1 MQKMRNKACRFA
13 VGVALAAVLL
23 LVWMNAAVSGILG
36 DNPAS
41 IMDFGVLAPIVLANL
56 AEEDDYGYAI
66 LQRVQE
72 F

>member
-1 MQKMRNKACRFA
+1 MTSKIVFA
-13 VGVALAAVLL
+13 TLL
-23 LVWMNAAVSGILG
+23 T
-36 DNPAS
+36 
-41 IMDFGVLAPIVLANL
+41 LAPIVLAIP

>member
-1 MQKMRNKACRFA
+1 MKIKILFA
-13 VGVALAAVLL
+13 TLL
-23 LVWMNAAVSGILG
+23 I
-36 DNPAS
+36 
-41 IMDFGVLAPIVLANL
+41 LAPIVLAIL

>member
-1 MQKMRNKACRFA
+1 MKIKILFA
-13 VGVALAAVLL
+13 TLL
-23 LVWMNAAVSGILG
+23 T
-36 DNPAS
+36 
-41 IMDFGVLAPIVLANL
+41 LAPIVLEIL

>member
-1 MQKMRNKACRFA
+1 MKIKILFA
-13 VGVALAAVLL
+13 TLLTLTPIILA
-23 LVWMNAAVSGILG
+23 M
-36 DNPAS
+36 
-41 IMDFGVLAPIVLANL
+41 L